1 MDRLVTLAF
10 RDRDKLGHFDLGPLE
25 VYIRTSVHG
34 LGSQMLEKLLNA
46 DGGDYRGRILQD
58 EAGNGYE
65 FREYRDKELLT
76 VLGPLKVKRAYYYD
90 QISKKGWCPKDTAL
104 DIEGTSYSPG
114 VKRIMSRVGACRPF
128 GIGHE
133 EIKELSGIVV
143 NAKAIERECYKLGT
157 EVEAFN
163 KREADQPSS
172 NQMDL
177 NKPIP
182 KMYICMDGTGVPAV
196 KSETAN
202 RPGKNTAEAKTREAK
217 LGCVFTQ
224 TAADEKGRPVRDEGS
239 TSYVGAIETA
249 EVLGSRI
256 YKEAKSRG
264 LERAEKVCVLG
275 DGSPWIWNIADE
287 QFYGAIQIIDL
298 WHARGH
304 YWNVARVA
312 FANNQKGQDRWANK
326 RREEL
331 NRGEVEKVMAAIKR
345 LKPATEE
352 GKEAVS
358 GELGYFER
366 NKERMRYADFRKQ
379 GLFVGSG
386 VVEAGCRTV
395 VGQRLKQSGM
405 RWTVRGANNIIAL
418 RCCLLSNRW
427 EDFWEYRVAA

>member
-1 MDRLVTLAF
+1 MVTLTF
-10 RDRDKLGHFDLGPLE
+10 RDRDNLGHFDLGSLE
-25 VYIRTSVHG
+25 IYIRTSVHG

-46 DGGDYRGRILQD
+46 DGGDYRGRILRD
-58 EAGNGYE
+58 EQGNSYE
-65 FREYRDKELLT
+65 FQEYRDKELLT

-90 QISKKGWCPKDTAL
+90 QISKKGWCPKDTAI

-128 GIGHE
+128 GIGQK
-133 EIKELSGIVV
+133 EIKELSGIEV
-143 NAKAIERECYKLGT
+143 NAKAIERESYKLGT
-157 EVEAFN
+157 EVETFN
-163 KREADQPSS
+163 KREDEQPLADRTAITQAE
-172 NQMDL
+172 
-177 NKPIP
+177 KPIP

-196 KSETAN
+196 KTETAN
-202 RPGKNTAEAKTREAK
+202 RSGKNTAEAKTREAK

-224 TAADEKGRPVRDEGS
+224 TAVDEKGRPVRDEGS

-249 EVLGSRI
+249 EALGSRI

-264 LERAEKVCVLG
+264 LERAENVCVIG
-275 DGSPWIWNIADE
+275 DGAPWIWNIADE
-287 QFYGAIQIIDL
+287 QFYGATQIIDL
-298 WHARGH
+298 CHAREH
-304 YWNVARVA
+304 YWNVARAV
-312 FANNQKGQDRWANK
+312 FANDQKGQDRWTKK

-331 NRGEVEKVMAAIKR
+331 NRGDVGKVIAAIKR

-358 GELGYFER
+358 SELGYFER
-366 NKERMRYADFRKQ
+366 NKERMRYADFRRQ

-395 VGQRLKQSGM
+395 IGQRLKQSGM

-427 EDFWEYRVAA
+427 EDFWEYRAAA